1 MASAAPK
8 PAEDGAGAALF
19 PRAVGDQRE
28 DRASPQAPRRGNA
41 GNMIPGDRSLLA
53 TEPLSNER
61 WAKHPTLAQIYDFAG
76 PGCDGRHTAIGKT
89 SIRRD
94 SWESGVCADL
104 LPIYVRPKLS
114 RPRRRRLT

>member
-1 MASAAPK
+1 MASTAPE

-41 GNMIPGDRSLLA
+41 GNMIPDDRSLLA
-53 TEPLSNER
+53 TEPCQIR
-61 WAKHPTLAQIYDFAG
+61 KRTTPPTIPKIYDFAG
-76 PGCDGRHTAIGKT
+76 LGCDGRHTAIGKT

-94 SWESGVCADL
+94 LRESGVCADL

-114 RPRRRRLT
+114 RLH